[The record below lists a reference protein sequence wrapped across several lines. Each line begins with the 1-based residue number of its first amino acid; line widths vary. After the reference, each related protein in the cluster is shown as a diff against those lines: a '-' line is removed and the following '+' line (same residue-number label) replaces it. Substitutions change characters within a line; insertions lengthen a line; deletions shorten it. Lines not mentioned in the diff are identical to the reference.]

1 MKYNEQQI
9 EKPCVNLRE
18 HTDFLGLAEF
28 FYNDRF
34 DTYKYGYSRAI
45 CPWLNH
51 FGLKGFQEAFKPE
64 DKDNGARWFDSYKG
78 YGGPIKNKEIDE
90 VNDHRVFALLFM
102 HELHKDYLEN
112 YYSAE

>member
-1 MKYNEQQI
+1 MKFNEQQI
-9 EKPCVNLRE
+9 KKPCVNRSG
-18 HTDFLGLAEF
+18 HTDFLGLAKF

-34 DTYKYGYSRAI
+34 DTYKDGYSLAI
-45 CPWLNH
+45 CPWLNG
-51 FGLKGFQEAFKPE
+51 FGVKGFQEAFKPA
-64 DKDNGARWFDSYKG
+64 DKDNGSRWFDSYRG
-78 YGGPIKNKEIDE
+78 CGGPIKKEEIDR

>member
-1 MKYNEQQI
+1 MKYTETQI
-9 EKPCVNLRE
+9 KNPCYGPTS

-34 DTYKYGYSRAI
+34 EARIDGYILEI
-45 CPWLNH
+45 CPFLNW
-51 FGLKGFQEAFKPE
+51 FGLNGFRQAFKPE
-64 DKDNGARWFDSYKG
+64 DKDEGNRWFDSFRTLSE
-78 YGGPIKNKEIDE
+78 IDHKEIDR

-112 YYSAE
+112 YYSVE